1 MSYFSIKYILLL
13 LILPATIHAQFYF
26 FGRNKVQY
34 EEFDWKVIRTDHF
47 NIYYYDDFEEM
58 AEIGARYAEEAYAE
72 YKVKFNHVVTEKI
85 PLIFYNT
92 HIHFQQTN
100 TRPGF
105 IPEGVGG
112 FFEFLKGR
120 VVIPY
125 LGSLEQFKHV
135 IRHELV
141 HVFMITKIYNIYSTH
156 RIAMN
161 KFPPLWLVE
170 GLAEYWSTTWD
181 SQGEMVMR
189 DAVLN
194 AIFRNLDDMYRIYG
208 SFIMYK
214 AGQKFL
220 EFVSLEYGEEKI
232 LMLVDNIW
240 RFEKFEEVMEFAFG
254 DNEEEIN
261 NKFEYYL
268 KKEYFPLYADKVP
281 HRINGTKITED
292 GFNFSPGYYENDD
305 ERWIYYLGNI
315 DGYSSLFK
323 VELDDNYE
331 RVDDPEVVIRGEKE
345 SVFET
350 FHLLKP
356 SLTVSDKG
364 IVAFITKSG
373 PTDVI
378 HFYSIEDDDI
388 VNRLQY
394 DELISIEGPSFSSDG
409 NMLTFTGIDRKGYND
424 LYIYDIGGNKLTR
437 LTNDYYAEQE
447 PVFNNNDQSV
457 IFVSDRTEGFFE
469 RSFNLFEYDLKTNNI
484 NYLTNTGASISEPT
498 INRFTNEIYFK
509 SDYDGIENIWLLEFD
524 ENDEPSGMSKITNF
538 LTPVFEFTFADT
550 NSIITSAIEKFSF
563 QFYYNEIKR
572 DEITDSKF
580 VAFNFMIADQKW
592 HEKKI
597 HVKSEKD
604 RLVYKTEYTLDYA
617 VSQVIAD
624 PVYGARGGALFTLSD
639 LMGDDRYLF
648 LIYNTAEV
656 QSEILKNFNVAISRI
671 NTKFRTNYGYGI
683 FHFNGRRYD
692 IRESDEYFYER
703 SFGGYFSF
711 IFPFS
716 QFQRIETGINVAN
729 SDKELI
735 SDISS
740 RKALLLTNTVSFV
753 HDNSIWG
760 PTGPLDGSRF
770 RFLLG
775 YTSDIKYS
783 NVNYYSMIADYRK
796 YFRLS
801 LRTALAV
808 RTSVFYNHGKEA
820 RRYFAGGSWDLR
832 GWKRFSIR
840 GEKLWLS
847 SIELR
852 FPLVDQIVVNFPFL
866 GLGFANI
873 RGAAYIDAGSAWDEK
888 YNQTLGSMGIGM
900 RVNFL
905 NAITFRYDIG
915 KKIENDFT
923 EIQNGLFYQFF
934 FGWDF

>member
-1 MSYFSIKYILLL
+1 MFHPLLKYIL
-13 LILPATIHAQFYF
+13 IVFIIPATIYSQFYF

-34 EEFDWKVIRTDHF
+34 EEFEWKVIKTDHF

-58 AEIGARYAEEAYAE
+58 AEIGARYAEEAYQE

-125 LGSLEQFKHV
+125 LGSLDQFRHV

-161 KFPPLWLVE
+161 RFPPLWFVE
-170 GLAEYWSTTWD
+170 GIAEYWSTTWD

-194 AIFRNLDDMYRIYG
+194 GIFTDLNDMYRVYG

-220 EFVSLEYGEEKI
+220 EFVTHEYGEERI
-232 LMLVDNIW
+232 LMLIDNVW
-240 RFEKFEEVMEFAFG
+240 RFEKFEEVMEFVL
-254 DNEEEIN
+254 DDDEDEIN

-268 KKEYFPLYADKVP
+268 KQEYFPLYADQLP
-281 HRINGTKITED
+281 HRISGKRITEE
-292 GFNFSPGYYENDD
+292 GFNFSPGYIEYGDSKF
-305 ERWIYYLGNI
+305 IFYLGNL

-323 VELDDNYE
+323 VELDDNYDP
-331 RVDDPEVVIRGEKE
+331 VDDPEVVIRGEQE
-345 SVFET
+345 AVFET

-356 SLTVSDKG
+356 TLAVSDKG
-364 IVAFITKSG
+364 VVAFITKAG

-378 HFYSIEDDDI
+378 HFYSIEKDEVI
-388 VNRLQY
+388 SRFRN
-394 DELISIEGPSFSSDG
+394 DELISIEGPSYSKDG
-409 NMLTFTGIDRKGYND
+409 NLLTFSAIDNKGYND
-424 LYIYDIGGNKLTR
+424 IYVLNVSRNELTR
-437 LTNDYYAEQE
+437 LTNDYYSDKE
-447 PVFNNNDQSV
+447 PVFRDDESLV
-457 IFVSDRTEGFFE
+457 FISDRTEGLFE
-469 RSFNLFEYDLKTNNI
+469 QSFNLFEYEFDSRKI
-484 NYLTNTGASISEPT
+484 KYLTNTGAAISEPT
-498 INRFTNEIYFK
+498 VNNSTGDIYFK
-509 SDYDGIENIWLLEFD
+509 SDYDGIENIWKLEYD
-524 ENDEPSGMSKITNF
+524 ETGEPAGMSKVSNF
-538 LTPVFEFTFADT
+538 ITPVFEFTFTD
-550 NSIITSAIEKFSF
+550 SSHVITSAIEKFSF
-563 QFYYNEIKR
+563 QFYYYDIRKFDTIVN
-572 DEITDSKF
+572 KF
-580 VAFNFMIADQKW
+580 VGFDFYITGNKW
-592 HEKKI
+592 VPDKI
-597 HVKSEKD
+597 NIESEKD
-604 RLVYKTEYTLDYA
+604 RLVYETEYTLDYA

-639 LMGDDRYLF
+639 LMGDDRYVF

-656 QSEILKNFNVAISRI
+656 QSEILKNFNVAISRV
-671 NTKFRTNYGYGI
+671 NSKFRTNYGYGI

-716 QFQRIETGINVAN
+716 QFQRIETGISVAN

-735 SDISS
+735 TDISS
-740 RKALLLTNTVSFV
+740 RKALLLTNSVSFV

-775 YTSDIKYS
+775 YTSDVKYS
-783 NVNYYSMIADYRK
+783 NVNYYSLIADYRK
-796 YFRLS
+796 YLRLS
-801 LRTALAV
+801 LRTSLAV
-808 RTSVFYNHGKEA
+808 RASIFYNHGKEA

-847 SIELR
+847 SVELR
-852 FPLVDQIVVNFPFL
+852 FPLIDQFAVKFPFL

-873 RGAAYIDAGSAWDEK
+873 RGAAYFDAGSAWDEK
-888 YNQTLGSMGIGM
+888 YDETLGSMGVGM
-900 RVNFL
+900 RLNFL